1 MNNSWTDTY
10 IIGWHDTDASGEL
23 NPVAICKYLMET
35 ASQHAERSGFG
46 YEAAITHQQL
56 WVIVRLIVKMKKY
69 PVWGETIFVETWASG
84 LKGLYAFRDYQIFNE
99 KKEIIGEA
107 VSTWMVINMN
117 TRRPQEV
124 NIVKEHLHLI
134 NQEKALGYFPDKI
147 GVPQKSKEVFI
158 HRVRYNDIDFHQ
170 HVNNNR
176 YMEWAINAIP
186 LDKINNSTIRSFQI
200 NFMSEAVLN
209 NEIRIEYSNEDDI
222 VQGLRVKDN
231 KPIFRTRFYFE

>member
-10 IIGWHDTDASGEL
+10 TIGWHDTDASGKL
-23 NPVAICKYLMET
+23 SPVAICKYLMET

-46 YEAAITHQQL
+46 YEAAIKHKQL

-84 LKGLYAFRDYQIFNE
+84 LKGLYAFRDYHIFNE

-134 NQEKALGYFPDKI
+134 NHEKALGYFPEKI
-147 GVPQKSKEVFI
+147 AVPGKLNEIFVHQ
-158 HRVRYNDIDFHQ
+158 VRYHDIDFHQ

-176 YMEWAINAIP
+176 YMEWALNALP
-186 LDKINNSTIRSFQI
+186 FEKIKGSTIQSFQV

-209 NEIRIEYSNEDDI
+209 DQICIEYSNAANV
-222 VQGLRVKDN
+222 VQGTRVKDG
-231 KPIFRTRFYFE
+231 KPIFRIKFDFN